1 MKKYIT
7 VILLTLSTTLAAN
20 AQVSVAYSAGYGDYK
35 MEDMHRLLETSL
47 SSVKTQLPPG
57 VRITDKFPG
66 YITHNI
72 DAAYRLKRHE
82 IGLKGA
88 YMTTGGKIAYSDYSG
103 KYHETLTLNGF
114 RIGALYR
121 FHFLRTQIGDLPF
134 SLYGEIS
141 PAVTFTSLKYDA
153 LLDLPDYD
161 VHETN
166 PNDNVSTDEIGFS
179 IQPLIA
185 AQLLLTRN
193 IFVSCSGGYDFEFGA
208 KLSTINN
215 QMRAD
220 WSGLRVNLGLG
231 FMF

>member
-7 VILLTLSTTLAAN
+7 VILLVLVGTLAVN
-20 AQVSVAYSAGYGDYK
+20 AQVSVAYSAGYGNYK
-35 MEDMHRLLETSL
+35 MEDMHRLLEASL
-47 SSVKTQLPPG
+47 ASVKTQLPPG

-82 IGLKGA
+82 IGVKGT

-103 KYHETLTLNGF
+103 KYHEKLMLNGY
-114 RIGALYR
+114 RVGAMYR
-121 FHFLRTQIGDLPF
+121 FHFLRTRISDLPF

-141 PAVTFTSLKYDA
+141 PAVTFTSLKYEA

-166 PNDNVSTDEIGFS
+166 PNDNVSTDETGFS
-179 IQPLIA
+179 VQPLIA
-185 AQLLLTRN
+185 AQLLVTRN
-193 IFVSCSGGYDFEFGA
+193 IFISCSGGYDFEFGA

-215 QMRAD
+215 MLRVD
-220 WSGLRVNLGLG
+220 WSGFRANLGIG

>member
-1 MKKYIT
+1 MKKYIA
-7 VILLTLSTTLAAN
+7 IIFLTLGAVLTAN
-20 AQVSVAYSAGYGDYK
+20 AQVSIAYSAGYGNYK
-35 MEDMHRLLETSL
+35 MDDMHRLLEASL
-47 SSVKTQLPPG
+47 SSMKTQLPPG

-72 DAAYRLKRHE
+72 DVTYRLKRHE
-82 IGLKGA
+82 IGLKGT

-114 RIGALYR
+114 RVGALYR
-121 FHFLRTQIGDLPF
+121 VHFLRTQIGNLPF

-141 PAVTFTSLKYDA
+141 PAVTFTGLKYDA

-166 PNDNVSTDEIGFS
+166 PNDNVSTDETGFS

-185 AQLLLTRN
+185 GQLLVTRN
-193 IFVSCSGGYDFEFGA
+193 IFISCSAGYDFEFGA

-215 QMRAD
+215 QLRVD
-220 WSGLRVNLGLG
+220 WSGFRGNLGLG